1 MGFCPDDL
9 IYRLIRNVYPV
20 ANVYL
25 AKQDTIM
32 AEPWQRLPA
41 LSLKQI
47 QYFVTLA
54 KLRHF
59 TDTANR
65 LAISQPALS
74 SALRQIESVL
84 GAKLVNRTASA
95 VTLTEPGAAILPHA
109 ERVLYAAQHAFDDMQ
124 RIVLEGGDGTLRIGL
139 VPSVGSLLFPDI
151 PQRLAQHFPRLRI
164 EFHDLTNDSL
174 IAQLE
179 NGQLDFGIGALD
191 SSVPDTLEIHPLQED
206 PFVAVIHRDDAL
218 AASSHIPWRH
228 LSRRDI
234 AVFSKGNI
242 SRLVAAMAES
252 QRLNL
257 TARYQ
262 VDFIE
267 TLYGLVRSR
276 LAIAILP
283 QLYTTHLQ
291 DRELAVVHLQQPSL
305 SRTVAL
311 MRSSQLVF
319 PPQIESGF
327 QLIVKALQQKKLN

>member
-1 MGFCPDDL
+1 
-9 IYRLIRNVYPV
+9 
-20 ANVYL
+20 
-25 AKQDTIM
+25 M
-32 AEPWQRLPA
+32 AEPWHRLPA

-54 KLRHF
+54 RLRHF

-74 SALRQIESVL
+74 SALRQIELVL
-84 GAKLVNRTASA
+84 GGKLVNRTASA
-95 VTLTEPGAAILPHA
+95 VTLTELGAAILPHA
-109 ERVLYAAQHAFDDMQ
+109 QRVLYVAQRSFDDMQ
-124 RIVLEGGDGTLRIGL
+124 RIVENGGEGTLRIGL

-151 PQRLAQHFPRLRI
+151 PALLAEHFPRLRV
-164 EFHDLTNDSL
+164 EFHDRTNDGL
-174 IAQLE
+174 LAELE
-179 NGQLDFGIGALD
+179 NGQLDFGLGALD
-191 SSVPDTLEIHPLQED
+191 SSVPETLEIFPLQED
-206 PFVAVIHRDDAL
+206 PIVAVIHREDPL
-218 AASSHIPWRH
+218 AASSHIPWRQ

-262 VDFIE
+262 VDYIE

-276 LAIAILP
+276 LAVAILP
-283 QLYTTHLQ
+283 ELYTTHLQ
-291 DRELAVVHLQQPSL
+291 DKDLQVVHLQQPSL

-311 MRSSQLVF
+311 MRSGQQTF
-319 PPQIESGF
+319 PPQIDACFS
-327 QLIVKALQQKKLN
+327 LIAKAFQQKKLN